1 MSATRSRWS
10 WLESPV
16 IPVLVLLVSLC
27 LHPLVMAQGIDGFR
41 MIDLRVYVAGPL
53 HLGDGMLYTFLTPKE
68 ELPFT
73 YPPFAAMVFWPLAQ
87 LPFAAAA
94 VIWQLLCVVLVAC
107 CLYLTLRLLGKTG
120 PGGDW
125 ATPLVRGVVLVGTA
139 VALWVEPVRT
149 TFNYGQIN
157 LLLMTVLLLGAVAT
171 KDWVAGVTVGLTA
184 GIKLIPAITGLFYL
198 LSRRFSAVAA
208 AVATFVATGLLGL
221 LVVPELTRRY
231 FTELI
236 FEPERTG
243 VVAAIRNQSLRGAI
257 DRLAGEDST
266 VLWAVA
272 VVGVIV
278 LGILAAVVCLRAHDR
293 LAAFLAV
300 QFIGLEI
307 SPISWN
313 HHWVWVLPLLL
324 WCWCGPR
331 RAERA
336 VQWLAGSWAVVTL
349 AFLMPLLAAQEA
361 RTWGAGEPLALWVRL
376 LGAVYPVLGIAT
388 LVVLLTVGRRAVA
401 AVTPAPATA

>member
-1 MSATRSRWS
+1 MSGPGSRWS

-16 IPVLVLLVSLC
+16 IPVLVLLVSLG
-27 LHPLVMAQGIDGFR
+27 LHVLVMAQGIDGFR

-53 HLGDGMLYTFLTPKE
+53 HLGDGTLYTFVTPKE
-68 ELPFT
+68 DLPFT

-87 LPFAAAA
+87 LPFAATA
-94 VIWQLLCVVLVAC
+94 VIWQLLCVVLVASS
-107 CLYLTLRLLGKTG
+107 LYLTLRLLGKTG
-120 PGGDW
+120 PGDDW
-125 ATPLVRGVVLVGTA
+125 APSLVRGVVLVGTA

-157 LLLMTVLLLGAVAT
+157 LLLMTVLLLGVVAT
-171 KDWVAGVTVGLTA
+171 KDWIAGLTVGLTA
-184 GIKLIPAITGLFYL
+184 AIKLIPAITGLFYL

-208 AVATFVATGLLGL
+208 AVATFVATGLLAL
-221 LVVPELTRRY
+221 LVVPDLTRRY

-243 VVAAIRNQSLRGAI
+243 VVAAVRNQSLRGAI

-272 VVGVIV
+272 GVGVIV
-278 LGILAAVVCLRAHDR
+278 LGILATAWCLRSGDR

-331 RAERA
+331 RAERV
-336 VQWLAGSWAVVTL
+336 VQWLAGSWAVVIL
-349 AFLMPLLAAQEA
+349 AFLLPLLAAQESRIWA
-361 RTWGAGEPLALWVRL
+361 AGESLALWVRL

-388 LVVLLTVGRRAVA
+388 LVVLLVVARRSVA
-401 AVTPAPATA
+401 AVEQAPADA